1 MYRIMCHATLHIYVA
16 FKRRLQHPSSGRA
29 SELAS
34 IRTHFHAR
42 MCKKRIAM
50 VTCPRYHFWNARQR
64 SFLRTFRYNISET
77 TSRQTVLTLADGR
90 IIYPEPSLNK
100 YRSTLCHIPEERRS
114 RLESSGILNL
124 V

>member
-1 MYRIMCHATLHIYVA
+1 MCHATLHIYVA
-16 FKRRLQHPSSGRA
+16 FKRRIQHPSSRRA
-29 SELAS
+29 SELSS

-42 MCKKRIAM
+42 MCKTHTEM
-50 VTCPRYHFWNARQR
+50 VTCPRYRFWNVRQR
-64 SFLRTFRYNISET
+64 ELGSYLPKFRYNISET
-77 TSRQTVLTLADGR
+77 TLRQTVLTLADGK

-100 YRSTLCHIPEERRS
+100 YRPTLCHIPEERRS